1 MKKLFMKR
9 HEENWLRIPYEE
21 NADPCIITI
30 SDSTGKKE
38 IIRMKVSETRVDY
51 WMAYPLKEFSGD
63 DIQAEGPANR
73 WINAIELSDNPEKQ
87 RRRELSKS
95 VIQYMPPTGCI
106 QELKGVKKAGEKWI
120 LDCVIDPCSMT
131 GIEEN
136 QTAMCLVSKDLLHW
150 KREESEL
157 PGIESICRKAD
168 KWIGDIEQ
176 QIEFEE
182 DGKIW
187 ILGQTAKKTCEGV
200 AASNAISIPSVFS
213 GEQLKPAAQ
222 VDNLRVWVRQWHNE
236 HIDKKFEFLMRF
248 RQGPDVWPEVRL
260 LAPEN
265 IVSDIQTKACEVEL
279 EMFVGQETEIEFEL
293 CGVKW
298 IWKALDQTLNCR
310 GYKMK
315 VPTEKGRLYL
325 HFYRDMAIQELYA
338 DRKNAMLIV
347 QDDGPKKED
356 YKIRSE
362 QVENINNPSFYLQYN
377 AEPYFEIHTNGKTAS
392 VICLNIWGLRSTRY
406 EEENRLLIKQ
416 EEKGQPLFKS
426 ESYTVYENC
435 VEDRI
440 YGEPAAWAVRDGKTV
455 LSPVRA
461 VEEFC
466 WRDTPWGDMTRIQNR
481 TERWDAPE
489 ESVYPS
495 LHTKHNVINAA
506 FSLATDI
513 MCQNRN
519 KKYALPG
526 QEGLMNAAVFQRE
539 GEGFGSWVRDTCHA
553 AFRCQNLLAPDEA
566 RESLSYI
573 SEHGFNN
580 GVDCAAMP
588 AIAAWDHYITT
599 GDIQLL
605 YEMLPGII
613 KYAEEADARY
623 DEEMQLIHATMC
635 LAQDAFEEPEN
646 GGYCLG
652 TEITFALMYQDVA
665 RICKVTGCYLERIK
679 FWENR
684 AEEMFTSI
692 KEKYWNEEKECFTSG
707 PIGSEAYEKGWWETT
722 GAEMVLWPRFGIA
735 TERQRNLFLKTIESN
750 PEAFSEFG
758 INWYPFRKEK
768 NHFWRA
774 CWVSWT
780 LGLSEAAGESGNKE
794 FLKKLIYA
802 QVRNVLLNKSF
813 HEVMDVDTGRAW
825 RWPHLPWHAAGFIG
839 FIVNGIFGIRYSEQ
853 GIQIH
858 PCILDEFE
866 GAVLDSVPYQNAKF
880 VFEIHGHGDSYTV
893 KMDGNLVEGSF
904 GKEMTG
910 EHKVDIYAYE
920 TE

>member
-38 IIRMKVSETRVDY
+38 IVRMKVSETRVDY

-566 RESLSYI
+566 
-573 SEHGFNN
+573 
-580 GVDCAAMP
+580 
-588 AIAAWDHYITT
+588 
-599 GDIQLL
+599 
-605 YEMLPGII
+605 
-613 KYAEEADARY
+613 
-623 DEEMQLIHATMC
+623 
-635 LAQDAFEEPEN
+635 
-646 GGYCLG
+646 
-652 TEITFALMYQDVA
+652 
-665 RICKVTGCYLERIK
+665 
-679 FWENR
+679 
-684 AEEMFTSI
+684 
-692 KEKYWNEEKECFTSG
+692 
-707 PIGSEAYEKGWWETT
+707 
-722 GAEMVLWPRFGIA
+722 
-735 TERQRNLFLKTIESN
+735 
-750 PEAFSEFG
+750 
-758 INWYPFRKEK
+758 
-768 NHFWRA
+768 
-774 CWVSWT
+774 
-780 LGLSEAAGESGNKE
+780 
-794 FLKKLIYA
+794 
-802 QVRNVLLNKSF
+802 
-813 HEVMDVDTGRAW
+813 
-825 RWPHLPWHAAGFIG
+825 
-839 FIVNGIFGIRYSEQ
+839 
-853 GIQIH
+853 
-858 PCILDEFE
+858 
-866 GAVLDSVPYQNAKF
+866 
-880 VFEIHGHGDSYTV
+880 
-893 KMDGNLVEGSF
+893 
-904 GKEMTG
+904 
-910 EHKVDIYAYE
+910 
-920 TE
+920 

>member
-1 MKKLFMKR
+1 MKKHFLKK

-38 IIRMKVSETRVDY
+38 TIQMKVSKTRVDY
-51 WMAYPLKEFSGD
+51 WMAYPLKDFFGD
-63 DIQAEGPANR
+63 DIQAEGPASR
-73 WINAIELSDNPEKQ
+73 WINAIELSDDPEKQ

-95 VIQYMPPTGCI
+95 VIHYMPPTGCI
-106 QELKGVKKAGEKWI
+106 RELNSVKKAGEQWV
-120 LDCVIDPCSMT
+120 LDCVTDPCSLT
-131 GIEEN
+131 GNEEN
-136 QTAMCLVSKDLLHW
+136 QTAMRLVSKDLLHW
-150 KREESEL
+150 KSEENEL
-157 PGIESICRKAD
+157 EEIEINCRKSD
-168 KWIGDIEQ
+168 KWIGDVEK

-187 ILGQTAKKTCEGV
+187 ILSQTAKKTCEGV
-200 AASNAISIPSVFS
+200 ASSNAISIPSVFS
-213 GEQLKPAAQ
+213 GEQIKPAAQ
-222 VDNLRVWVRQWHNE
+222 MDNLRVWVRQWHNE

-265 IVSDIQTKACEVEL
+265 ILSDIQTKACEVEL
-279 EMFVGQETEIEFEL
+279 EMFVGQEPEIEFEL

-298 IWKALDQTLNCR
+298 VWKALDQTLNCQ

-315 VPTEKGRLYL
+315 IPTEKGRLYL

-347 QDDGPKKED
+347 QDNGPKKED

-377 AEPYFEIHTNGKTAS
+377 ADPYFEIHTNGKTAS

-406 EEENRLLIKQ
+406 EEENRRLIEQ

-426 ESYTVYENC
+426 ESYTIYEKC

-440 YGEPAAWAVRDGKTV
+440 YGEPAAWALRGGKIV

-489 ESVYPS
+489 DSAYPK
-495 LHTKHNVINAA
+495 LHTEHNVINAA

-623 DEEMQLIHATMC
+623 DEEMQLVHATMC

-652 TEITFALMYQDVA
+652 TEIAFALMYQDVA
-665 RICKVTGCYLERIK
+665 RICEVTGCYPERIK
-679 FWENR
+679 FWESR
-684 AEEMFTSI
+684 SKEMLASI
-692 KEKYWNEEKECFTSG
+692 KEKYCN
-707 PIGSEAYEKGWWETT
+707 GS
-722 GAEMVLWPRFGIA
+722 V
-735 TERQRNLFLKTIESN
+735 
-750 PEAFSEFG
+750 
-758 INWYPFRKEK
+758 
-768 NHFWRA
+768 H
-774 CWVSWT
+774 
-780 LGLSEAAGESGNKE
+780 LG
-794 FLKKLIYA
+794 F
-802 QVRNVLLNKSF
+802 
-813 HEVMDVDTGRAW
+813 
-825 RWPHLPWHAAGFIG
+825 
-839 FIVNGIFGIRYSEQ
+839 
-853 GIQIH
+853 
-858 PCILDEFE
+858 
-866 GAVLDSVPYQNAKF
+866 
-880 VFEIHGHGDSYTV
+880 
-893 KMDGNLVEGSF
+893 
-904 GKEMTG
+904 
-910 EHKVDIYAYE
+910 
-920 TE
+920 

>member
-1 MKKLFMKR
+1 MKKHFLKK

-38 IIRMKVSETRVDY
+38 TIQMKVSETRVDY

-665 RICKVTGCYLERIK
+665 KICKVTGCYLERIK

-722 GAEMVLWPRFGIA
+722 GAEMVLSHD
-735 TERQRNLFLKTIESN
+735 L
-750 PEAFSEFG
+750 
-758 INWYPFRKEK
+758 
-768 NHFWRA
+768 
-774 CWVSWT
+774 
-780 LGLSEAAGESGNKE
+780 
-794 FLKKLIYA
+794 
-802 QVRNVLLNKSF
+802 VLQLR
-813 HEVMDVDTGRAW
+813 DR
-825 RWPHLPWHAAGFIG
+825 
-839 FIVNGIFGIRYSEQ
+839 
-853 GIQIH
+853 
-858 PCILDEFE
+858 
-866 GAVLDSVPYQNAKF
+866 
-880 VFEIHGHGDSYTV
+880 EIC
-893 KMDGNLVEGSF
+893 F
-904 GKEMTG
+904 
-910 EHKVDIYAYE
+910 
-920 TE
+920 

>member
-1 MKKLFMKR
+1 MKR

-38 IIRMKVSETRVDY
+38 IVRMKVSETRVDY

-455 LSPVRA
+455 FSPVRA

-605 YEMLPGII
+605 Y
-613 KYAEEADARY
+613 
-623 DEEMQLIHATMC
+623 
-635 LAQDAFEEPEN
+635 
-646 GGYCLG
+646 
-652 TEITFALMYQDVA
+652 
-665 RICKVTGCYLERIK
+665 
-679 FWENR
+679 
-684 AEEMFTSI
+684 
-692 KEKYWNEEKECFTSG
+692 
-707 PIGSEAYEKGWWETT
+707 
-722 GAEMVLWPRFGIA
+722 
-735 TERQRNLFLKTIESN
+735 
-750 PEAFSEFG
+750 
-758 INWYPFRKEK
+758 
-768 NHFWRA
+768 
-774 CWVSWT
+774 
-780 LGLSEAAGESGNKE
+780 
-794 FLKKLIYA
+794 
-802 QVRNVLLNKSF
+802 
-813 HEVMDVDTGRAW
+813 
-825 RWPHLPWHAAGFIG
+825 
-839 FIVNGIFGIRYSEQ
+839 
-853 GIQIH
+853 
-858 PCILDEFE
+858 
-866 GAVLDSVPYQNAKF
+866 
-880 VFEIHGHGDSYTV
+880 
-893 KMDGNLVEGSF
+893 
-904 GKEMTG
+904 
-910 EHKVDIYAYE
+910 
-920 TE
+920 

>member
-1 MKKLFMKR
+1 MKKHFLKK

-38 IIRMKVSETRVDY
+38 TIQMKVSKTRVDY
-51 WMAYPLKEFSGD
+51 WMAYPLKDFFGD
-63 DIQAEGPANR
+63 DIQAEGPASR
-73 WINAIELSDNPEKQ
+73 WINAIELSDDPEKQ

-95 VIQYMPPTGCI
+95 VIHYMPPTGCI
-106 QELKGVKKAGEKWI
+106 RELNSVKKAGEQWV
-120 LDCVIDPCSMT
+120 LDCVTDPCSLT
-131 GIEEN
+131 GNEEN
-136 QTAMCLVSKDLLHW
+136 QTAMRLVSKDLLHW
-150 KREESEL
+150 KSEENEL
-157 PGIESICRKAD
+157 EEIEINCRKSD
-168 KWIGDIEQ
+168 KWIGDVEK

-200 AASNAISIPSVFS
+200 ASSNAISIPSVFS
-213 GEQLKPAAQ
+213 GEQIKPAAQ
-222 VDNLRVWVRQWHNE
+222 MDNLRVWVRQWHNE

-265 IVSDIQTKACEVEL
+265 ILSDIQTKACEVEL
-279 EMFVGQETEIEFEL
+279 EMFVGQEPEIEFEL

-298 IWKALDQTLNCR
+298 VWKALDQTLNCQ

-315 VPTEKGRLYL
+315 IPTEKGRLYL

-347 QDDGPKKED
+347 QDNGPKKED

-377 AEPYFEIHTNGKTAS
+377 ADPYFEIHTNGKTAS

-406 EEENRLLIKQ
+406 EEENRRLIEQ

-426 ESYTVYENC
+426 ESYTIYEKC

-440 YGEPAAWAVRDGKTV
+440 YGEPAAWALRGGKIV

-489 ESVYPS
+489 DSAYPK
-495 LHTKHNVINAA
+495 LHTEHNVINAA

-588 AIAAWDHYITT
+588 AIASWDHYITT
-599 GDIQLL
+599 
-605 YEMLPGII
+605 
-613 KYAEEADARY
+613 
-623 DEEMQLIHATMC
+623 
-635 LAQDAFEEPEN
+635 
-646 GGYCLG
+646 
-652 TEITFALMYQDVA
+652 
-665 RICKVTGCYLERIK
+665 
-679 FWENR
+679 
-684 AEEMFTSI
+684 
-692 KEKYWNEEKECFTSG
+692 
-707 PIGSEAYEKGWWETT
+707 
-722 GAEMVLWPRFGIA
+722 
-735 TERQRNLFLKTIESN
+735 
-750 PEAFSEFG
+750 
-758 INWYPFRKEK
+758 
-768 NHFWRA
+768 
-774 CWVSWT
+774 
-780 LGLSEAAGESGNKE
+780 
-794 FLKKLIYA
+794 
-802 QVRNVLLNKSF
+802 
-813 HEVMDVDTGRAW
+813 
-825 RWPHLPWHAAGFIG
+825 
-839 FIVNGIFGIRYSEQ
+839 
-853 GIQIH
+853 
-858 PCILDEFE
+858 
-866 GAVLDSVPYQNAKF
+866 
-880 VFEIHGHGDSYTV
+880 
-893 KMDGNLVEGSF
+893 
-904 GKEMTG
+904 
-910 EHKVDIYAYE
+910 
-920 TE
+920 

>member
-794 FLKKLIYA
+794 FLKKIIYS
-802 QVRNVLLNKSF
+802 QVRNVLMNKSF
-813 HEVMDVDTGRAW
+813 HEVMDVDGRTCHGMRQGLLGLLSMEFLEYVTVSREFRYIHVFW
-825 RWPHLPWHAAGFIG
+825 MNLREQYLILFH
-839 FIVNGIFGIRYSEQ
+839 IRMQNLYLRYM
-853 GIQIH
+853 GMVTAIQ
-858 PCILDEFE
+858 
-866 GAVLDSVPYQNAKF
+866 
-880 VFEIHGHGDSYTV
+880 
-893 KMDGNLVEGSF
+893 
-904 GKEMTG
+904 
-910 EHKVDIYAYE
+910 
-920 TE
+920 

>member
-1 MKKLFMKR
+1 MKKHFLKK

-38 IIRMKVSETRVDY
+38 TIQMKVSKTRVDY
-51 WMAYPLKEFSGD
+51 WMAYPLKDFFGD
-63 DIQAEGPANR
+63 DIQAEGPASR
-73 WINAIELSDNPEKQ
+73 WINAIELSDDPEKQ

-95 VIQYMPPTGCI
+95 VIHYMPPTGCI
-106 QELKGVKKAGEKWI
+106 RELNSVKKAGEQWV
-120 LDCVIDPCSMT
+120 LDCVTDPCSLT
-131 GIEEN
+131 GNEEN
-136 QTAMCLVSKDLLHW
+136 QTAMRLVSKDLLHW
-150 KREESEL
+150 KSEENEL
-157 PGIESICRKAD
+157 EEIEINCRKSD
-168 KWIGDIEQ
+168 KWIGDVEK

-200 AASNAISIPSVFS
+200 ASSNAISIPSVFS
-213 GEQLKPAAQ
+213 GEQIKPAAQ
-222 VDNLRVWVRQWHNE
+222 MDNLRVWVRQWHNE

-265 IVSDIQTKACEVEL
+265 ILSDIQTKACEVEL
-279 EMFVGQETEIEFEL
+279 EMFVGQEPEIEFEL

-298 IWKALDQTLNCR
+298 VWKALDQTLNCQ

-315 VPTEKGRLYL
+315 IPTEKGRLYL

-347 QDDGPKKED
+347 QDNGPKKED

-377 AEPYFEIHTNGKTAS
+377 ADPYFEIHTNGKTAS

-406 EEENRLLIKQ
+406 EEENRRLIEQ

-426 ESYTVYENC
+426 ESYTIYEKC

-440 YGEPAAWAVRDGKTV
+440 YGEPAAWALRGGKIV

-489 ESVYPS
+489 DSAYPK
-495 LHTKHNVINAA
+495 LHTEHNVINAA

-588 AIAAWDHYITT
+588 EIAPAWC
-599 GDIQLL
+599 G
-605 YEMLPGII
+605 
-613 KYAEEADARY
+613 R
-623 DEEMQLIHATMC
+623 C
-635 LAQDAFEEPEN
+635 
-646 GGYCLG
+646 G
-652 TEITFALMYQDVA
+652 TH
-665 RICKVTGCYLERIK
+665 
-679 FWENR
+679 R
-684 AEEMFTSI
+684 A
-692 KEKYWNEEKECFTSG
+692 
-707 PIGSEAYEKGWWETT
+707 PA
-722 GAEMVLWPRFGIA
+722 
-735 TERQRNLFLKTIESN
+735 
-750 PEAFSEFG
+750 
-758 INWYPFRKEK
+758 
-768 NHFWRA
+768 
-774 CWVSWT
+774 
-780 LGLSEAAGESGNKE
+780 
-794 FLKKLIYA
+794 
-802 QVRNVLLNKSF
+802 
-813 HEVMDVDTGRAW
+813 
-825 RWPHLPWHAAGFIG
+825 
-839 FIVNGIFGIRYSEQ
+839 
-853 GIQIH
+853 
-858 PCILDEFE
+858 
-866 GAVLDSVPYQNAKF
+866 
-880 VFEIHGHGDSYTV
+880 
-893 KMDGNLVEGSF
+893 
-904 GKEMTG
+904 
-910 EHKVDIYAYE
+910 
-920 TE
+920 

>member
-1 MKKLFMKR
+1 MKKHFLKK

-38 IIRMKVSETRVDY
+38 TIQMKVSETRVDY

-665 RICKVTGCYLERIK
+665 KICKVTGCYLERIK

-692 KEKYWNEEKECFTSG
+692 KEN
-707 PIGSEAYEKGWWETT
+707 T
-722 GAEMVLWPRFGIA
+722 GM
-735 TERQRNLFLKTIESN
+735 K
-750 PEAFSEFG
+750 
-758 INWYPFRKEK
+758 KK
-768 NHFWRA
+768 NA
-774 CWVSWT
+774 
-780 LGLSEAAGESGNKE
+780 L
-794 FLKKLIYA
+794 
-802 QVRNVLLNKSF
+802 QVDR
-813 HEVMDVDTGRAW
+813 
-825 RWPHLPWHAAGFIG
+825 
-839 FIVNGIFGIRYSEQ
+839 
-853 GIQIH
+853 
-858 PCILDEFE
+858 
-866 GAVLDSVPYQNAKF
+866 
-880 VFEIHGHGDSYTV
+880 
-893 KMDGNLVEGSF
+893 
-904 GKEMTG
+904 
-910 EHKVDIYAYE
+910 
-920 TE
+920 

>member
-1 MKKLFMKR
+1 MKKHFLKK

-38 IIRMKVSETRVDY
+38 TIQMKVSKTRVDY
-51 WMAYPLKEFSGD
+51 WMAYPLKDFFGD
-63 DIQAEGPANR
+63 DIQAEGPASR
-73 WINAIELSDNPEKQ
+73 WINAIELSDDPEKQ

-95 VIQYMPPTGCI
+95 VIHYMPPTGCI
-106 QELKGVKKAGEKWI
+106 RELNSVKKAGEQWV
-120 LDCVIDPCSMT
+120 LDCVTDPCSLT
-131 GIEEN
+131 GNEEN
-136 QTAMCLVSKDLLHW
+136 QTAMRLVSKDLLHW
-150 KREESEL
+150 KSEENEL
-157 PGIESICRKAD
+157 EEIEINCRKSD
-168 KWIGDIEQ
+168 KWIGDVEK

-200 AASNAISIPSVFS
+200 ASSNAISIPSVFS
-213 GEQLKPAAQ
+213 GEQIKPAAQ
-222 VDNLRVWVRQWHNE
+222 MDNLRVWVRQWHNE

-265 IVSDIQTKACEVEL
+265 ILSDIQTKACEVEL
-279 EMFVGQETEIEFEL
+279 EMFVGQEPEIEFEL

-298 IWKALDQTLNCR
+298 VWKALDQTLNCQ

-315 VPTEKGRLYL
+315 IPTEKGRLYL

-347 QDDGPKKED
+347 QDNGPKKED

-377 AEPYFEIHTNGKTAS
+377 ADPYFEIHTNGKTAS

-406 EEENRLLIKQ
+406 EEENRRLIEQ

-426 ESYTVYENC
+426 ESYTIYEKC

-440 YGEPAAWAVRDGKTV
+440 YGEPAAWALRGGKIV

-489 ESVYPS
+489 DSAYPK
-495 LHTKHNVINAA
+495 LHTEHNVINAA

-580 GVDCAAMP
+580 GVAV
-588 AIAAWDHYITT
+588 
-599 GDIQLL
+599 
-605 YEMLPGII
+605 LPCRRLQHGII
-613 KYAEEADARY
+613 
-623 DEEMQLIHATMC
+623 I
-635 LAQDAFEEPEN
+635 
-646 GGYCLG
+646 
-652 TEITFALMYQDVA
+652 
-665 RICKVTGCYLERIK
+665 
-679 FWENR
+679 
-684 AEEMFTSI
+684 
-692 KEKYWNEEKECFTSG
+692 
-707 PIGSEAYEKGWWETT
+707 
-722 GAEMVLWPRFGIA
+722 
-735 TERQRNLFLKTIESN
+735 
-750 PEAFSEFG
+750 
-758 INWYPFRKEK
+758 
-768 NHFWRA
+768 
-774 CWVSWT
+774 
-780 LGLSEAAGESGNKE
+780 
-794 FLKKLIYA
+794 
-802 QVRNVLLNKSF
+802 
-813 HEVMDVDTGRAW
+813 
-825 RWPHLPWHAAGFIG
+825 
-839 FIVNGIFGIRYSEQ
+839 
-853 GIQIH
+853 
-858 PCILDEFE
+858 
-866 GAVLDSVPYQNAKF
+866 
-880 VFEIHGHGDSYTV
+880 
-893 KMDGNLVEGSF
+893 
-904 GKEMTG
+904 
-910 EHKVDIYAYE
+910 
-920 TE
+920 

>member
-1 MKKLFMKR
+1 MKKHFLKK

-38 IIRMKVSETRVDY
+38 TIQMKVSKTRVDY
-51 WMAYPLKEFSGD
+51 WMAYPLKDFFGD
-63 DIQAEGPANR
+63 DIQAEGPASR
-73 WINAIELSDNPEKQ
+73 WINAIELSDDPEKQ

-95 VIQYMPPTGCI
+95 VIHYMPPTGCI
-106 QELKGVKKAGEKWI
+106 RELNSVKKAGEQWV
-120 LDCVIDPCSMT
+120 LDCVTDPCSLT
-131 GIEEN
+131 GNEEN
-136 QTAMCLVSKDLLHW
+136 QTAMRLVSKDLLHW
-150 KREESEL
+150 KSEENEL
-157 PGIESICRKAD
+157 EEIEINCRKSD
-168 KWIGDIEQ
+168 KWIGDVEK

-200 AASNAISIPSVFS
+200 ASSNAISIPSVFS
-213 GEQLKPAAQ
+213 GEQIKPAAQ
-222 VDNLRVWVRQWHNE
+222 MDNLRVWVRQWHNE

-265 IVSDIQTKACEVEL
+265 ILSDIQTKACEVEL
-279 EMFVGQETEIEFEL
+279 EMFVGQEPEIEFEL

-298 IWKALDQTLNCR
+298 VWKALDQTLNCQ

-315 VPTEKGRLYL
+315 IPTEKGRLYL

-347 QDDGPKKED
+347 QDNGPKKED

-377 AEPYFEIHTNGKTAS
+377 ADPYFEIHTNGKTAS

-406 EEENRLLIKQ
+406 EEENRRLIEQ

-426 ESYTVYENC
+426 ESYTIYEKC

-440 YGEPAAWAVRDGKTV
+440 YGEPAAWALRGGKIV

-489 ESVYPS
+489 DSAYPK
-495 LHTKHNVINAA
+495 LHTEHNVINAA

-605 YEMLPGII
+605 YEM
-613 KYAEEADARY
+613 
-623 DEEMQLIHATMC
+623 C
-635 LAQDAFEEPEN
+635 
-646 GGYCLG
+646 
-652 TEITFALMYQDVA
+652 
-665 RICKVTGCYLERIK
+665 
-679 FWENR
+679 
-684 AEEMFTSI
+684 
-692 KEKYWNEEKECFTSG
+692 
-707 PIGSEAYEKGWWETT
+707 
-722 GAEMVLWPRFGIA
+722 
-735 TERQRNLFLKTIESN
+735 
-750 PEAFSEFG
+750 
-758 INWYPFRKEK
+758 RKE
-768 NHFWRA
+768 
-774 CWVSWT
+774 V
-780 LGLSEAAGESGNKE
+780 G
-794 FLKKLIYA
+794 
-802 QVRNVLLNKSF
+802 
-813 HEVMDVDTGRAW
+813 
-825 RWPHLPWHAAGFIG
+825 
-839 FIVNGIFGIRYSEQ
+839 
-853 GIQIH
+853 
-858 PCILDEFE
+858 
-866 GAVLDSVPYQNAKF
+866 
-880 VFEIHGHGDSYTV
+880 
-893 KMDGNLVEGSF
+893 
-904 GKEMTG
+904 
-910 EHKVDIYAYE
+910 
-920 TE
+920 

>member
-1 MKKLFMKR
+1 MKKHFLKK

-38 IIRMKVSETRVDY
+38 TIQMKVSKTRVDY
-51 WMAYPLKEFSGD
+51 WMAYPLKDFFGD
-63 DIQAEGPANR
+63 DIQAEGPASR
-73 WINAIELSDNPEKQ
+73 WINAIELSDDPEKQ

-95 VIQYMPPTGCI
+95 VIHYMPPTGCI
-106 QELKGVKKAGEKWI
+106 RELNSVKKAGEQWV
-120 LDCVIDPCSMT
+120 LDCVTDPCSLT
-131 GIEEN
+131 GNEEN
-136 QTAMCLVSKDLLHW
+136 QTAMRLVSKDLLHW
-150 KREESEL
+150 KSEENEL
-157 PGIESICRKAD
+157 EEIEINCRKSD
-168 KWIGDIEQ
+168 KWIGDVEK

-200 AASNAISIPSVFS
+200 ASSNAISIPSVFS
-213 GEQLKPAAQ
+213 GEQIKPAAQ
-222 VDNLRVWVRQWHNE
+222 MDNLRVWVRQWHNE

-265 IVSDIQTKACEVEL
+265 ILSDIQTKACEVEL
-279 EMFVGQETEIEFEL
+279 EMFVGQEPEIEFEL

-298 IWKALDQTLNCR
+298 VWKALDQTLNCQ

-315 VPTEKGRLYL
+315 IPTEKGRLYL

-347 QDDGPKKED
+347 QDNGPKKED

-377 AEPYFEIHTNGKTAS
+377 ADPYFEIHTNGKTAS

-406 EEENRLLIKQ
+406 EEENRRLIEQ

-426 ESYTVYENC
+426 ESYTIYEKC

-440 YGEPAAWAVRDGKTV
+440 YGEPAAWALRGGKIV

-489 ESVYPS
+489 DSAYPK
-495 LHTKHNVINAA
+495 LHTEHNVINAA

-613 KYAEEADARY
+613 KYAEEAD
-623 DEEMQLIHATMC
+623 
-635 LAQDAFEEPEN
+635 
-646 GGYCLG
+646 
-652 TEITFALMYQDVA
+652 
-665 RICKVTGCYLERIK
+665 
-679 FWENR
+679 
-684 AEEMFTSI
+684 
-692 KEKYWNEEKECFTSG
+692 
-707 PIGSEAYEKGWWETT
+707 
-722 GAEMVLWPRFGIA
+722 
-735 TERQRNLFLKTIESN
+735 
-750 PEAFSEFG
+750 
-758 INWYPFRKEK
+758 
-768 NHFWRA
+768 
-774 CWVSWT
+774 
-780 LGLSEAAGESGNKE
+780 
-794 FLKKLIYA
+794 
-802 QVRNVLLNKSF
+802 
-813 HEVMDVDTGRAW
+813 
-825 RWPHLPWHAAGFIG
+825 
-839 FIVNGIFGIRYSEQ
+839 
-853 GIQIH
+853 
-858 PCILDEFE
+858 
-866 GAVLDSVPYQNAKF
+866 
-880 VFEIHGHGDSYTV
+880 
-893 KMDGNLVEGSF
+893 
-904 GKEMTG
+904 
-910 EHKVDIYAYE
+910 
-920 TE
+920 

>member
-1 MKKLFMKR
+1 MKKHFLKK

-38 IIRMKVSETRVDY
+38 TIQMKVSETRVDY

-646 GGYCLG
+646 G
-652 TEITFALMYQDVA
+652 
-665 RICKVTGCYLERIK
+665 
-679 FWENR
+679 
-684 AEEMFTSI
+684 
-692 KEKYWNEEKECFTSG
+692 
-707 PIGSEAYEKGWWETT
+707 
-722 GAEMVLWPRFGIA
+722 
-735 TERQRNLFLKTIESN
+735 
-750 PEAFSEFG
+750 
-758 INWYPFRKEK
+758 
-768 NHFWRA
+768 
-774 CWVSWT
+774 
-780 LGLSEAAGESGNKE
+780 
-794 FLKKLIYA
+794 
-802 QVRNVLLNKSF
+802 
-813 HEVMDVDTGRAW
+813 
-825 RWPHLPWHAAGFIG
+825 
-839 FIVNGIFGIRYSEQ
+839 
-853 GIQIH
+853 
-858 PCILDEFE
+858 
-866 GAVLDSVPYQNAKF
+866 
-880 VFEIHGHGDSYTV
+880 
-893 KMDGNLVEGSF
+893 
-904 GKEMTG
+904 
-910 EHKVDIYAYE
+910 
-920 TE
+920 